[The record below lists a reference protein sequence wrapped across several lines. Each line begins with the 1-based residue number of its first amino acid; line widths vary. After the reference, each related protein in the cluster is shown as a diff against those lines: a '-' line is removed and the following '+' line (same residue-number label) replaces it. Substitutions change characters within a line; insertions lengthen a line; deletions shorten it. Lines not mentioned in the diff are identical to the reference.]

1 MWVVFCRPPVFSE
14 RLLCGIGGDGLKR
27 PPRGFDPEHEHIE
40 DLKRKSFFLM
50 RNDHADIILADNFID
65 EVEKT
70 FKAAKPLMEYVCY
83 AQDID
88 F

>member
-1 MWVVFCRPPVFSE
+1 
-14 RLLCGIGGDGLKR
+14 
-27 PPRGFDPEHEHIE
+27 
-40 DLKRKSFFLM
+40 M